1 MGAGMDFTLSKPGNE
16 GASSSEANAQKTH
29 TCHRGNP
36 AKVHI
41 KVLEGGEPLPKHQS
55 RALAQDNPQQQQ
67 DLGAPRVSGE
77 ANPNQFLK
85 AQPKGAQSQ
94 SKNPKLVAKTR
105 RRGGKE
111 V

>member
-1 MGAGMDFTLSKPGNE
+1 MGAGTDFTLSKPGNVR
-16 GASSSEANAQKTH
+16 ASSGEANAQKTH
-29 TCHRGNP
+29 TCRRGNP

-41 KVLEGGEPLPKHQS
+41 KVREGGESLSKHHN
-55 RALAQDNPQQQQ
+55 RALAQENPQQQR
-67 DLGAPRVSGE
+67 DPGAPRVSGKV
-77 ANPNQFLK
+77 NPNRFLK

-94 SKNPKLVAKTR
+94 SKNPKLVAKIR